1 MPLNVIL
8 WMGRAFLDVT
18 AIYAIAL
25 GEEQSTHP
33 AREW

>member
-1 MPLNVIL
+1 MALI
-8 WMGRAFLDVT
+8 AFLDVT
-18 AIYAIAL
+18 AIYAITL